1 MKIFKPLR
9 LIPLTVFIA
18 THLFGCLRYT
28 PSAKELSDRASS
40 SSATKLNDERTL
52 KTGGQAEKDDLSTI
66 RLLAGEDAFI
76 RHEELLNQ
84 RVSALLNERAH
95 LIQQETISS
104 SGYPLGGGDAIDLSV
119 FGFNNLNVNTTISP
133 DGSVALPLLGRVAL
147 GGLSIEDAQSNLTR
161 RYSNF
166 IRSPQVLLQ
175 LKTPQRSRV
184 SVIGEVNKPGTYP
197 LNRRG
202 VLLTEILSEAGGRT
216 PSAGSRVV
224 LLPAPRLN
232 ETNLSNNNQPSL
244 ADKAPLDADPN
255 QQSLPV
261 KLITNG
267 KGKNET
273 FRNEALP
280 IPNSGIEIEI
290 EDLFGTIDKGP
301 LLIPLVPGDTIIVP
315 EAGTYEVDGEVI
327 TPGSFRLTGRT
338 SVIGAIASAKGF
350 TYSADV
356 NNVELIRDIGSGE
369 KALISLDLEQVGLR
383 GARDVRLRN
392 GDLVRVPSHSTRF
405 FKRQIVETING
416 IFNVVGV
423 NQRMN

>member
-1 MKIFKPLR
+1 MKTTKPFL
-9 LIPLTVFIA
+9 LIPLLLFVITP
-18 THLFGCLRYT
+18 LFGCLRYT
-28 PSAKELSDRASS
+28 PSAKELNDRASG
-40 SSATKLNDERTL
+40 SSAARSVERGSLSNTAPATKE
-52 KTGGQAEKDDLSTI
+52 DLSTV
-66 RLLAGEDAFI
+66 RLLAGEDAFV
-76 RHEELLNQ
+76 RHEDLLNQ
-84 RVSALLNERAH
+84 RVSSLLNERSH
-95 LIQQETISS
+95 LLQQNTLNS

-147 GGLSIEDAQSNLTR
+147 GGLTIEDAQSSLTR
-161 RYSNF
+161 RYANF

-175 LKTPQRSRV
+175 LKNPERSRV

-216 PSAGSRVV
+216 PAAGSRIV
-224 LLPAPRLN
+224 LLPAPRLSEATIN
-232 ETNLSNNNQPSL
+232 DTKPPLVADQTIPGGDAQQRQPMARLVNTAKSAGEKKPETP
-244 ADKAPLDADPN
+244 
-255 QQSLPV
+255 
-261 KLITNG
+261 
-267 KGKNET
+267 
-273 FRNEALP
+273 P

-290 EDLFGTIDKGP
+290 DDLFGTIDKGP

-350 TYSADV
+350 NYSADV

-369 KALISLDLEQVGLR
+369 KALITLDLEQVGLR

-405 FKRQIVETING
+405 FKRQIVEAING
-416 IFNVVGV
+416 LFNGVGV